1 MIMIPSTLGLW
12 PNSSDIQLAHIS
24 NAHLLFGYKDTNLLF
39 YLISLMIIALRIKV
53 LLVPHLLRTN
63 HESP

>member
-24 NAHLLFGYKDTNLLF
+24 NAHLLFGSKGQSTFLFNFINDNSIAHQSFACTAFVKD
-39 YLISLMIIALRIKV
+39 
-53 LLVPHLLRTN
+53 
-63 HESP
+63 